1 VEEEIDLRPYIAAL
15 ATRWTW
21 IIGVSFIAA
30 LAAFI
35 ISALIPPTYKAT
47 ALVAITE
54 TRQRIQFDPRI
65 QTQEEQQP
73 LKAFPQLATS
83 DDLLQQVLV
92 RLEPSEVQIDSVLK
106 LRGLLEAR
114 PGADPSLIQL
124 TVSYKDAAIAAQIA
138 NQWAET
144 FVQWGNEIYRT
155 RSDAQLLFYQSQLDE
170 TKEKLA
176 EAQQELTTF
185 QSRNRST
192 IVENRLLALSEA
204 HINYLNNQQQTVLLL
219 QDITGLRGQLA
230 RQNSATVTWAD
241 QFTALNLQLQA
252 FGIQESDGSTQLQ
265 FQISP
270 NMTLTGDNRRELLA
284 YLDGLQSTLEL
295 RLHELDKNLTELEP
309 EMLTLQQERQALLA
323 ELSQLAR
330 NVTVTEETYTSLAR
344 KVDEERITSQGEANS
359 LRLASNSAVPQRP
372 VAPRRMLN
380 TVIAAVLGAFV
391 VAIFISARQ
400 WWTVHDKEHAKG

>member
-15 ATRWTW
+15 ASRWTW

-35 ISALIPPTYKAT
+35 ISLLVPPTYKAT

-323 ELSQLAR
+323 ELSKLAR
-330 NVTVTEETYTSLAR
+330 NVTITEETYTSLAR

-372 VAPRRMLN
+372 VAPRRLLN

-391 VAIFISARQ
+391 VAIFISVRQ
-400 WWTVHDKEHAKG
+400 WWGVHDKEPAKG